1 VVCEHSRS
9 ETEKPSGTISSRS
22 RRTSCH
28 PRPYISDLVL
38 RPSKGPVRPTT
49 TPPPCLPPRSPTA
62 RYSGSCDPRRGKLST
77 LTPHGRGERES
88 QREEEKGN
96 ELRYER
102 YMCTIRQT
110 NGLLPLLDSCRGTL
124 LFSSLSP
131 PPSPPLIPLPISCL
145 GLSRRRDKRIM
156 IPSQGSPESRTGN
169 ERHSNERSA

>member
-77 LTPHGRGERES
+77 LTPHGKGERES

-131 PPSPPLIPLPISCL
+131 PPPLSSPY
-145 GLSRRRDKRIM
+145 
-156 IPSQGSPESRTGN
+156 PSSDFLLRFVWTPR
-169 ERHSNERSA
+169 